1 MAPFIATMEF
11 QIIIQPNYHAYEQQ
25 HQVALQGLVL

>member
-1 MAPFIATMEF
+1 MAPAFYYTTMEF

-25 HQVALQGLVL
+25 VALQGLVL